1 MEFQN
6 PNEGPALPCLP
17 KYLVSAFDS
26 TQYVSSRKRMVLDWH
41 HLNLVFKRGLVK
53 SVVYVYFLQI
63 KVELI
68 FEGKNLFVLK
78 VLKDSSI
85 WQLGIFCVP
94 PIHTEY
100 ICYQTL
106 ELGEICHY
114 LIKIKFLTSYA
125 LLSAF
130 LANDMNPKNLT
141 F

>member
-1 MEFQN
+1 MYNVVSMRYHRALVRGGAEELRSCRSRTFLGFNKVKSPGKNSFITIRKVWLQEFQN

-41 HLNLVFKRGLVK
+41 HLNLDFKRGLVK

-85 WQLGIFCVP
+85 WQ
-94 PIHTEY
+94 
-100 ICYQTL
+100 
-106 ELGEICHY
+106 
-114 LIKIKFLTSYA
+114 
-125 LLSAF
+125 
-130 LANDMNPKNLT
+130 
-141 F
+141 